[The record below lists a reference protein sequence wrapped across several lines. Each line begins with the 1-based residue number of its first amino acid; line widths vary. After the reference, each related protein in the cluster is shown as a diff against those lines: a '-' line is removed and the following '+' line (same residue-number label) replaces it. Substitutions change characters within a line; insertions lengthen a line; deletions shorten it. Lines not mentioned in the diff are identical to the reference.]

1 MCVLWHHGRGRR
13 GDASAWSK
21 GGARVVCERARGL
34 ADVSE
39 TEVEVTEEGSQRSRR
54 SHGLRRGH
62 ETNSSLLMWLETTG
76 NEEPGQRACLSHTGW
91 FVLTTCWE
99 GCSNLL
105 LHVKKQIQNRV
116 P

>member
-21 GGARVVCERARGL
+21 GRARVVCERARGL

-39 TEVEVTEEGSQRSRR
+39 AEVEVTEEGSQRSRR
-54 SHGLRRGH
+54 SRGLRRGH

-76 NEEPGQRACLSHTGW
+76 NEEPGQRACLSHTGC
-91 FVLTTCWE
+91 THT
-99 GCSNLL
+99 GTHYLL
-105 LHVKKQIQNRV
+105 GGLFKPAAACQEADTE
-116 P
+116 